1 MPHNEHL
8 SKSITIH
15 TSAAT
20 LWAALT
26 TPESMKH
33 WMTEPG
39 LEIHIITTWQPRTPI
54 TMYGHIHNI
63 HFKNYGTVNQFIPER
78 LLEYSHLSSL
88 SNLPDLPE
96 NYTLLTFNIASSNNQ
111 TTLTLTIS
119 NTPTESIYKH
129 LELYWNATL
138 PILKKFTEQDTNS
151 TVSHK

>member
-1 MPHNEHL
+1 MPYREHF
-8 SKSITIH
+8 SKSLTIH

-39 LEIHIITTWQPRTPI
+39 LEIDVTTTWQINTPI
-54 TMYGHIHNI
+54 TMSGHIHDIPFTN
-63 HFKNYGTVNQFIPER
+63 HGVVRQFIPEL

-96 NYTLLTFNIASSNNQ
+96 NYVCLTFKITSFNNH
-111 TTLTLTIS
+111 TTLTLTI
-119 NTPTESIYKH
+119 NNAPTESIYKH

-138 PILKKFTEQDTNS
+138 PILKNFSEQNLTA
-151 TVSHK
+151 TV